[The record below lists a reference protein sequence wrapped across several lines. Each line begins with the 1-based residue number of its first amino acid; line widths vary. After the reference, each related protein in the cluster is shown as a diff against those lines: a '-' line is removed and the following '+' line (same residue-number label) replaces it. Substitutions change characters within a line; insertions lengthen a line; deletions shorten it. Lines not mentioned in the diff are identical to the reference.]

1 MPATG
6 APGYR
11 MTDQFASDHPEGDPS
26 ATEVVVGLQVTAGL
40 LLAQLDRVLR
50 THGLST
56 GSFNVLQVL
65 AAHDERLTP
74 SQISEM
80 MPVPVTT
87 ATMTGVLDTLERRN
101 LVARHPH
108 PTDRRRVLIELTAD
122 GSKLLEEVI
131 PGVLEREKAWT
142 EPLSPSS
149 RRQITAG
156 MTALQEHLRGLAR

>member
-11 MTDQFASDHPEGDPS
+11 MTDQFAADHPEGDPS

-65 AAHDERLTP
+65 AAHDEHLTP

-108 PTDRRRVLIELTAD
+108 PTDRRRVLIELTPD

-142 EPLSPSS
+142 EPLA
-149 RRQITAG
+149 AG
-156 MTALQEHLRGLAR
+156 ARSQLAESLGLLQDHLRNLG